1 MGLTIHYSLKTR
13 GGHPRAQRLV
23 NALHQAALNLPFTE
37 VGEVMELS
45 GDECDLAHRK
55 QDDPLRWLVIQAGR
69 DVEISSQRRVH
80 GGRTY
85 RTYQPVSP
93 IRLIGFTAWPGEGCE
108 ESNFGL
114 CQYPA
119 VIAGAAG
126 PLKTKLS
133 GWRWSSFCKTQYAS
147 DPRCGGVPNFLQCH
161 LTVVA
166 LLDTARRLG
175 CLAEV
180 SDEGEFWE
188 KRDLPAL
195 VEQIGSW
202 NEMLAAL
209 GGKLKDLLGDGPSGL
224 QSAICD
230 FPNFEQLEAAGQGKL
245 PAGYEKLTR
254 LIQCVMQ
261 EARGREIVPTIEVGD
276 GGSPADDSDQNSGP
290 PLAGPI
296 LPG

>member
-1 MGLTIHYSLKTR
+1 MGLTIHYSLKAR
-13 GGHPRAQRLV
+13 GSDARARRLIH
-23 NALHQAALNLPFTE
+23 ALRQAALNLPFTE
-37 VGEVMELS
+37 VGEVVELS
-45 GDECDLAHRK
+45 GKQCDFNRRGK
-55 QDDPLRWLVIQAGR
+55 DDPLRWMLIQAEG
-69 DVEISSQRRVH
+69 DVEIPSPPRIR
-80 GGRTY
+80 GGQTY
-85 RTYQPVSP
+85 RTYQSVHP
-93 IRLIGFTAWPGEGCE
+93 IRLMGFTAWPGEGCE

-119 VIAGAAG
+119 VVASTAG

-133 GWRWSSFCKTQYAS
+133 GWRWSSFCKTQYSS
-147 DPRCGGVPNFLQCH
+147 DPQCGGVRNFVQCH

-166 LLDTARRLG
+166 LLDKARELG

-188 KRDLPAL
+188 KRDLRAL
-195 VEQIGSW
+195 VEEIGSW

-209 GGKLKDLLGDGPSGL
+209 GGKLKDLLGPSGV

-230 FPNFEQLEAAGQGKL
+230 YPNFEQLEAAGQGKL

-261 EARGREIVPTIEVGD
+261 EGRVTEIVPTIEVSD
-276 GGSPADDSDQNSGP
+276 GGSPADDSNQDAGP
-290 PLAGPI
+290 PLTEPN
-296 LPG
+296 